1 MDADAFKTKTISKH
15 IQDKILE
22 YIHPNVIQY
31 PWDKTSII
39 FPDEVEDMTIN
50 PGQTDRNEG
59 AESFQV
65 NTYRNLKAVKIQE
78 TNFSTTICYGISSK
92 KSTMQ
97 LL

>member
-1 MDADAFKTKTISKH
+1 
-15 IQDKILE
+15 
-22 YIHPNVIQY
+22 
-31 PWDKTSII
+31 
-39 FPDEVEDMTIN
+39 MTIN
-50 PGQTDRNEG
+50 PGQTDINEG
-59 AESFQV
+59 AEFFQV